1 MMLDTLKWRKS
12 NWYIMQKEKKGH
24 SNYALHSLSDEA
36 FLHYIGKEETDL
48 MDKSLYSGLCGAL
61 YLWGCSTFPA
71 ALLSLEDSILDC
83 LWEAGQ

>member
-1 MMLDTLKWRKS
+1 
-12 NWYIMQKEKKGH
+12 
-24 SNYALHSLSDEA
+24 
-36 FLHYIGKEETDL
+36 

-71 ALLSLEDSILDC
+71 ALLSLEDNILDC